1 MVRLR
6 STYIKEFGQ
15 SEEQGYNTSET
26 WVNLAKAPSF

>member
-6 STYIKEFGQ
+6 SVYNKKFGQ
-15 SEEQGYNTSET
+15 SEEQGYNESET